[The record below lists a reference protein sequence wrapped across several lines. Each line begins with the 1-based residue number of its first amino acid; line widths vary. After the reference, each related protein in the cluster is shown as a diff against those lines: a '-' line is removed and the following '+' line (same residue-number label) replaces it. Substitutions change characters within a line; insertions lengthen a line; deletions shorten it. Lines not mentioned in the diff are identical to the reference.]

1 MRPAAFHR
9 SQSAHTQCPCAAAAA
24 LLQLADKSELIR
36 KDVAAHEAS
45 SKLSGATRQLEDAIR
60 EWVDEGAAMA
70 QG

>member
-1 MRPAAFHR
+1 MCPAGVYKLKR
-9 SQSAHTQCPCAAAAA
+9 SRRLLCAAALLL

-45 SKLSGATRQLEDAIR
+45 SKLAGATRQLEDAIR
-60 EWVDEGAAMA
+60 EWVDEGAHMA

>member
-1 MRPAAFHR
+1 VTENNRRLPSSCAV
-9 SQSAHTQCPCAAAAA
+9 AAAAA
-24 LLQLADKSELIR
+24 AADLLQLSDKSELIR